1 MAQNYIES
9 GEVLDWTATAA
20 TTSGQVVV
28 IGAMVGVAMGDAAIG
43 EVVAVRLKGVYEVP
57 KATGAITL
65 GAKVYW
71 NGTSATATATDNT
84 FMGYAWTAQ
93 ISADTVV
100 RVVLAQ

>member
-9 GEVLDWTATAA
+9 GEVLDLTATAA

-71 NGTSATATATDNT
+71 NGTGATATATDNT

-93 ISADTVV
+93 ASADTVV